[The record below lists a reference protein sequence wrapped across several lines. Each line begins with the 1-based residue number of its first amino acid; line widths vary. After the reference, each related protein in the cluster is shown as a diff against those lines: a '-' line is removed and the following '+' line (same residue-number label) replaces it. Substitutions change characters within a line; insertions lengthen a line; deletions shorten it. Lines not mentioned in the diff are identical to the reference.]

1 MTRYEFL
8 KDLRETLANVLS
20 PTQVEENV
28 RYYENYIS
36 EQIQMGYTE
45 TQVLSE
51 LGDPRSIAHNIIDGI
66 EEAAERGGM
75 FEQNNYSSKTYYED
89 GTSEASR
96 NKKSKLKSYAILAGI
111 LFVVCVILI
120 LVTKLIIFAL
130 PMIIGIAVVVWIINK
145 LNGR

>member
-20 PTQVEENV
+20 PMQVEENV
-28 RYYENYIS
+28 RYYENYIN

-66 EEAAERGGM
+66 EEAAERGGT
-75 FEQNNYSSKTYYED
+75 FEQNNYSSQTYYED